1 MPRRVVL
8 PEIIPVRQPS
18 DAGLAAA
25 ARAASAMQ
33 AARRLADWFGDVP
46 VDRATG
52 WEAPAARSRAAAALG
67 LVAPGGPVTP
77 EADQA
82 LRWAYEVAYHA
93 RYLDTDDDR
102 QLIQRSAELSGH
114 QERDD
119 DDILHDWFHALDA
132 LYAHGVEEALPA
144 GAEPGPLDFHGIG
157 GHPLF
162 TLLEHHGTAT
172 VEAVSAAIADGAT
185 ENLAPSRSRSEW
197 NRWTARHGD
206 PVQRYLRLA
215 AGLGAVAVSRSQV
228 TLTPLATWALLKELN
243 ARTEQLPPSAE
254 LTARQVIVC
263 RLGMTG
269 GDFAAELDGWLAV
282 RDPADA
288 VEALLA
294 AAPGP
299 EDVAYRR
306 TAVQIASGIDG
317 DTEHAWRSALS
328 IAAIRPYVIVELNR
342 RAGRDFQR
350 DPLPGLEPLDCDA
363 VVLASETI
371 MGAYALS
378 IRNSQAIA
386 DAVSAAVHPGQEPA
400 ALFDAM
406 WRSRHSVALQALKVI
421 GELHPDKKTAKAA
434 RAAAW
439 KASSARV

>member
-1 MPRRVVL
+1 M
-8 PEIIPVRQPS
+8 
-18 DAGLAAA
+18 
-25 ARAASAMQ
+25 
-33 AARRLADWFGDVP
+33 
-46 VDRATG
+46 
-52 WEAPAARSRAAAALG
+52 
-67 LVAPGGPVTP
+67 TP

-119 DDILHDWFHALDA
+119 GDILHDWFHALDA

-197 NRWTARHGD
+197 KRWTARYGD
-206 PVQRYLRLA
+206 PVHRYLRLA
-215 AGLGAVAVSRSQV
+215 AGLGAVAVSGSQV

-243 ARTEQLPPSAE
+243 ARTEQLPLSAE

-328 IAAIRPYVIVELNR
+328 IPAIRPYVIAELNR

-386 DAVSAAVHPGQEPA
+386 GAVSAAVHPGQEPA

-421 GELHPDKKTAKAA
+421 GELHPDKKTAKTA

>member
-18 DAGLAAA
+18 EAELAAA

-46 VDRATG
+46 ADRATG

-197 NRWTARHGD
+197 NRWMARHGD
-206 PVQRYLRLA
+206 PVERYLRLA

-263 RLGMTG
+263 RPALPAGISPPSWTAGWRYEIRRMRWRRCWLRRPVPRTSPTG
-269 GDFAAELDGWLAV
+269 GPPCRSPAASTATPNTPGVPRVDS
-282 RDPADA
+282 RDPALRHRGA
-288 VEALLA
+288 EPARGAGLSA
-294 AAPGP
+294 GP
-299 EDVAYRR
+299 ASRSR
-306 TAVQIASGIDG
+306 TA
-317 DTEHAWRSALS
+317 
-328 IAAIRPYVIVELNR
+328 
-342 RAGRDFQR
+342 
-350 DPLPGLEPLDCDA
+350 
-363 VVLASETI
+363 
-371 MGAYALS
+371 
-378 IRNSQAIA
+378 
-386 DAVSAAVHPGQEPA
+386 
-400 ALFDAM
+400 
-406 WRSRHSVALQALKVI
+406 
-421 GELHPDKKTAKAA
+421 
-434 RAAAW
+434 
-439 KASSARV
+439 